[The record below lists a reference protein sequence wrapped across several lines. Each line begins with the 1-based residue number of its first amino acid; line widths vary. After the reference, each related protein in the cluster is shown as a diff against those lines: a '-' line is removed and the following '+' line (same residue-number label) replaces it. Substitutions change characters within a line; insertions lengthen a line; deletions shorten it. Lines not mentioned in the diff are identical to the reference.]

1 MAIHGSGTPIGFET
15 IKDEFGLPPD
25 KNIGYY
31 RQTFSGNSEYG
42 ELTFNGIS
50 EGIPS
55 SGAISFSDFYGKR
68 LNIVVNYFSGGSEEK
83 PQTARSRYVDQ
94 NVTVVGEL
102 KSRPGDSSGSK
113 VIIHVNKDIGSNKS
127 SETSC
132 ELRTGSG
139 WEAGTE
145 LQVDVGNEG
154 RIFGA
159 GGNGGNGS
167 EGSGSGKPGGK
178 GSSGLGIQFGT
189 SSNKTV
195 VNIAGGALVTGGYGG
210 GGGGGGGH
218 DHDKNSERTASGGG
232 GGGGAGFPAGTGGAR
247 GEGGSRG
254 GAGGNGSLFLSGN
267 GGSESDNGN
276 EAEGGR
282 GGHGGDFE
290 RTANDPHESEDGE
303 AGSGGEGSGGSGGER
318 GGDGEGIRVTGA
330 SNTVTINNSGTIR
343 KGISYNASVT

>member
-132 ELRTGSG
+132 ALRTGSG

-232 GGGGAGFPAGTGGAR
+232 GGGGAGYPAGTGGAR

>member
-102 KSRPGDSSGSK
+102 KSRPADSSGSK

-132 ELRTGSG
+132 ALRTGSG

-195 VNIAGGALVTGGYGG
+195 VNIAGSALVTGGYGG

-254 GAGGNGSLFLSGN
+254 GAGGNGSKLLSGN

>member
-132 ELRTGSG
+132 ALRTGSG

-232 GGGGAGFPAGTGGAR
+232 GGGGAGYPAGTGGAR
-247 GEGGSRG
+247 GEGGNRG

-267 GGSESDNGN
+267 GGSERDNGN
-276 EAEGGR
+276 EAEGGK

-330 SNTVTINNSGTIR
+330 SNTVTINNSGTLR
-343 KGISYNASVT
+343 KGISYNVSVT

>member
-15 IKDEFGLPPD
+15 IKDEFGLPPN

-50 EGIPS
+50 EGIPT
-55 SGAISFSDFYGKR
+55 SGELKFSNFYGKR
-68 LNIVVNYFSGGSEEK
+68 LNIVVNYFSGNSEEK
-83 PQTARSRYVDQ
+83 PQTARARYNAQ
-94 NVTVVGEL
+94 NVTVVGEK
-102 KSRPGDSSGSK
+102 KSRPSDTSGSK

-132 ELRTGSG
+132 ALRTGDT

-145 LQVDVGNEG
+145 LQIDVGNEG
-154 RIFGA
+154 RILGA

-167 EGSGSGKPGGK
+167 EGAGGGKNGKK

-232 GGGGAGFPAGTGGAR
+232 GGGGAGYPAGTGGAR
-247 GEGGSRG
+247 GEGGNRG
-254 GAGGNGSLFLSGN
+254 GAGGNGSKFG
-267 GGSESDNGN
+267 GGARGSESDNGGG
-276 EAEGGR
+276 EAEGGF
-282 GGHGGDFE
+282 GGNGGD
-290 RTANDPHESEDGE
+290 SENVDAENGE
-303 AGSGGEGSGGSGGER
+303 AGSGGEGSGGSGGAK
-318 GGDGEGIRVTGA
+318 GDNGEGIRVTGA
-330 SNTVTINNSGTIR
+330 SNTVTIQGATGNIKLGTE
-343 KGISYNASVT
+343 YNVSVT

>member
-132 ELRTGSG
+132 ALRTGSG

-276 EAEGGR
+276 EAEGGK

-330 SNTVTINNSGTIR
+330 SNTVTINNSGTLR
-343 KGISYNASVT
+343 KGISYNVSVT

>member
-132 ELRTGSG
+132 ALRTGSG

-232 GGGGAGFPAGTGGAR
+232 GGGGAGYPAGTGGAR

-330 SNTVTINNSGTIR
+330 SNTVTINNSGTLR
-343 KGISYNASVT
+343 KGISYNVSVT

>member
-1 MAIHGSGTPIGFET
+1 MAIQGSGAPISFQD
-15 IKDEFGLPPD
+15 IKDEFGLPPG

-83 PQTARSRYVDQ
+83 PQTARARYNAQ

-102 KSRPGDSSGSK
+102 KSRPSDSSGSK

-132 ELRTGSG
+132 ALRTGDT

-145 LQVDVGNEG
+145 LQIDVGNEG
-154 RIFGA
+154 RILGA

-167 EGSGSGKPGGK
+167 EGSGRGKNGKK

-195 VNIAGGALVTGGYGG
+195 VNIKSGALISGGYGG

-218 DHDKNSERTASGGG
+218 DHDKNSEKTASGGG
-232 GGGGAGFPAGTGGAR
+232 GGGGAGYPPGNGGAR
-247 GEGGSRG
+247 GEGGARG
-254 GAGGNGSLFLSGN
+254 GAGGNGSILLSGN
-267 GGSESDNGN
+267 GGSSSNNGN
-276 EAEGGR
+276 EAYGGR
-282 GGHGGDFE
+282 GGHGGDHE
-290 RTANDPHESEDGE
+290 REANPPHESEDGE
-303 AGSGGEGSGGSGGER
+303 RGEGGEGSGGAGGER

-330 SNTVTINNSGTIR
+330 SNTVTINNSGTLR
-343 KGISYNASVT
+343 KGISYNVSVT

>member
-15 IKDEFGLPPD
+15 IKDEFGLPPG

-132 ELRTGSG
+132 ALRTGSG

-195 VNIAGGALVTGGYGG
+195 VNIAGSALVTGGYGG

-232 GGGGAGFPAGTGGAR
+232 GGGGAGYPAGTGGAR

-303 AGSGGEGSGGSGGER
+303 GGSGGEGSGGSGGER

>member
-1 MAIHGSGTPIGFET
+1 MAIHESGTPIGFET
-15 IKDEFGLPPD
+15 IKDEFGLPPN

-31 RQTFSGNSEYG
+31 RQTFSGSSEYG
-42 ELTFNGIS
+42 ELSFNGIS

-55 SGAISFSDFYGKR
+55 SGPISFSDFYGKR
-68 LNIVVNYFSGGSEEK
+68 LNIVVNYFSGGQEEK
-83 PQTARSRYVDQ
+83 PQTAHQRYTAQ

-102 KSRPGDSSGSK
+102 KSRPSNTSGSK

-132 ELRTGSG
+132 AIRTGNE

-167 EGSGSGKPGGK
+167 EGSGSGKSGKK

-247 GEGGSRG
+247 GEGGTRG
-254 GAGGNGSLFLSGN
+254 GAGGNGSKLLSGN
-267 GGSESDNGN
+267 GGSSSNNGN
-276 EAEGGR
+276 EAFGGR

-290 RTANDPHESEDGE
+290 RTANDPHESEDGA
-303 AGSGGEGSGGSGGER
+303 AGAGGEGSGGAAGER
-318 GGDGEGIRVTGA
+318 GGDGEGIRVTGEA
-330 SNTVTINNSGTIR
+330 NTVTINNSGTIR
-343 KGISYNASVT
+343 KGISYDVSVT

>member
-1 MAIHGSGTPIGFET
+1 MAIQGSGAPISFQD

-83 PQTARSRYVDQ
+83 PQTARARYNAQ

-102 KSRPGDSSGSK
+102 KSRPSDSSGSK

-132 ELRTGSG
+132 ALRTGDT

-145 LQVDVGNEG
+145 LQIDVGNEG
-154 RIFGA
+154 RILGA

-167 EGSGSGKPGGK
+167 EGSGSGKNGKK

-195 VNIAGGALVTGGYGG
+195 VNIKSGGLISGGYGG

-218 DHDKNSERTASGGG
+218 DHDKNSEKTASGGG
-232 GGGGAGFPAGTGGAR
+232 GGGGAGFPPGNGGAR
-247 GEGGSRG
+247 GEGGARG
-254 GAGGNGSLFLSGN
+254 GAGGNGSILLSGN
-267 GGSESDNGN
+267 GGSSSNNGN
-276 EAEGGR
+276 EAYGGR
-282 GGHGGDFE
+282 GGHGGDHE
-290 RTANDPHESEDGE
+290 REANPPHESEDGAE
-303 AGSGGEGSGGSGGER
+303 GEGGEGSGGAAGER

-330 SNTVTINNSGTIR
+330 SNTVTINNSGTLR
-343 KGISYNASVT
+343 KGISYNVSVT

>member
-1 MAIHGSGTPIGFET
+1 MAIHESGTPIGFET
-15 IKDEFGLPPD
+15 IKDEFGLPPN

-31 RQTFSGNSEYG
+31 RQTFSGSSEYG
-42 ELTFNGIS
+42 ELSFNGIS

-55 SGAISFSDFYGKR
+55 SGPISFSDFYGKR
-68 LNIVVNYFSGGSEEK
+68 LNIVVNYFSGGSEQK
-83 PQTARSRYVDQ
+83 PQTAHQRYTDQ

-102 KSRPGDSSGSK
+102 KSRPTNTSGSK

-132 ELRTGSG
+132 AIRTGNE

-145 LQVDVGNEG
+145 LQIDVGNEG

-167 EGSGSGKPGGK
+167 EGSGSGKNGKK

-195 VNIAGGALVTGGYGG
+195 VNIAGGGLVTGGYGG

-254 GAGGNGSLFLSGN
+254 GAGGNGSKLLSGN
-267 GGSESDNGN
+267 GGSSSNNGN
-276 EAEGGR
+276 EAFGGR

-290 RTANDPHESEDGE
+290 RTANDPHESEDGAE
-303 AGSGGEGSGGSGGER
+303 GEGGEGSGGAAGER

-330 SNTVTINNSGTIR
+330 SNTVTINNSGTLR
-343 KGISYNASVT
+343 KGISYNVSVT

>member
-1 MAIHGSGTPIGFET
+1 MAIQGSGAPISFQD

-55 SGAISFSDFYGKR
+55 SGPISFSDFYGKR
-68 LNIVVNYFSGGSEEK
+68 LIIVVNYFSGGQEEK
-83 PQTARSRYVDQ
+83 PQTARSRYNDQ
-94 NVTVVGEL
+94 NVTVVGEK
-102 KSRPGDSSGSK
+102 KSRPNDSSGSK
-113 VIIHVNKDIGSNKS
+113 VIIHVNKDIGSNKVN
-127 SETSC
+127 ETSC
-132 ELRTGSG
+132 ALRTGSG

-145 LQVDVGNEG
+145 LQIDVGNEG

-167 EGSGSGKPGGK
+167 EGSGSGKNGGK

-254 GAGGNGSLFLSGN
+254 GAGGNGSKLLSGN

>member
-15 IKDEFGLPPD
+15 IKDEFGLPPN

-31 RQTFSGNSEYG
+31 RQTFSGSEYG
-42 ELTFNGIS
+42 VLTFNGIS

-55 SGAISFSDFYGKR
+55 SGPISFSDFYGKR
-68 LNIVVNYFSGGSEEK
+68 LNIIVNYFSGGSEEK
-83 PQTARSRYVDQ
+83 PQTARARYNAQ

-102 KSRPGDSSGSK
+102 KSRPTDSSGSK

-132 ELRTGSG
+132 ALRTGDT

-145 LQVDVGNEG
+145 LQIDVGNEG
-154 RIFGA
+154 RILGA

-167 EGSGSGKPGGK
+167 EGSGRGKNGKK

-195 VNIAGGALVTGGYGG
+195 VNIKSGGLITGGYGG

-254 GAGGNGSLFLSGN
+254 GAGGNGSKLLSGN
-267 GGSESDNGN
+267 GGSSSNNGN
-276 EAEGGR
+276 EAFGGR

-303 AGSGGEGSGGSGGER
+303 AGSGGEGSGGGGGER

-330 SNTVTINNSGTIR
+330 SNTVTINNSGTLR
-343 KGISYNASVT
+343 KGISYNVSVT

>member
-132 ELRTGSG
+132 ALRTGSG

-167 EGSGSGKPGGK
+167 EGAGSGKNGKK

-232 GGGGAGFPAGTGGAR
+232 GGGGAGYPAGTGGAR

>member
-15 IKDEFGLPPD
+15 IKDEFGLPPN

-31 RQTFSGNSEYG
+31 RQTFSGGSEYG
-42 ELTFNGIS
+42 ELSFSGIS

-55 SGAISFSDFYGKR
+55 SGPISFSNFYGKR
-68 LNIVVNYFSGGSEEK
+68 LNIVVNYFSGGQEEK
-83 PQTARSRYVDQ
+83 PQTARARYNAS

-102 KSRPGDSSGSK
+102 KSRPSDSSGSK
-113 VIIHVNKDIGSNKS
+113 VIIHVNKDIGSNKVN
-127 SETSC
+127 ETSC
-132 ELRTGSG
+132 ALRTGDS

-145 LQVDVGNEG
+145 LQIDVGNEG
-154 RIFGA
+154 RIFGG

-167 EGSGSGKPGGK
+167 EGSGSGKSGKK

-218 DHDKNSERTASGGG
+218 DHDKNSERTASGAG
-232 GGGGAGFPAGTGGAR
+232 GGGGAGFPAGNGGAR

-254 GAGGNGSLFLSGN
+254 GAGGNGSKLFSGN
-267 GGSESDNGN
+267 GGSESDAAG
-276 EAEGGR
+276 EAEGGK
-282 GGHGGDFE
+282 GGNGGD
-290 RTANDPHESEDGE
+290 SENVDAENGQ
-303 AGSGGEGSGGSGGER
+303 AGSGGEGSGGGG
-318 GGDGEGIRVTGA
+318 GAKGDNGEGIRVTGA
-330 SNTVTINNSGTIR
+330 SNTVTIQGTTGNIKLGTNYNS
-343 KGISYNASVT
+343 SVG

>member
-1 MAIHGSGTPIGFET
+1 MLGKPSRALNMAIHGSGTPIGFET
-15 IKDEFGLPPD
+15 IKDEFGLPPN

-102 KSRPGDSSGSK
+102 KSRPSNTSGSK

-132 ELRTGSG
+132 ALRTGDT

-145 LQVDVGNEG
+145 LQTLD
-154 RIFGA
+154 A
-159 GGNGGNGS
+159 GL
-167 EGSGSGKPGGK
+167 EKR
-178 GSSGLGIQFGT
+178 LT
-189 SSNKTV
+189 C
-195 VNIAGGALVTGGYGG
+195 L
-210 GGGGGGGH
+210 
-218 DHDKNSERTASGGG
+218 
-232 GGGGAGFPAGTGGAR
+232 
-247 GEGGSRG
+247 
-254 GAGGNGSLFLSGN
+254 
-267 GGSESDNGN
+267 
-276 EAEGGR
+276 
-282 GGHGGDFE
+282 
-290 RTANDPHESEDGE
+290 
-303 AGSGGEGSGGSGGER
+303 
-318 GGDGEGIRVTGA
+318 
-330 SNTVTINNSGTIR
+330 
-343 KGISYNASVT
+343 

>member
-1 MAIHGSGTPIGFET
+1 MAIQGSGAPISFQD

-68 LNIVVNYFSGGSEEK
+68 LNIVVNYFSGGQEEK

-127 SETSC
+127 NESSC
-132 ELRTGSG
+132 ALRTGSG
-139 WEAGTE
+139 WESGTE
-145 LQVDVGNEG
+145 LQIDVGNEG

-167 EGSGSGKPGGK
+167 EGSGSGKSGKK

-232 GGGGAGFPAGTGGAR
+232 GGGGAGYPAGTGGAR
-247 GEGGSRG
+247 GEGGNRG
-254 GAGGNGSLFLSGN
+254 GAGGNGSKFG
-267 GGSESDNGN
+267 GGARGSESDNGGG
-276 EAEGGR
+276 EAEGGF
-282 GGHGGDFE
+282 GGNGGD
-290 RTANDPHESEDGE
+290 SENVDAENGE
-303 AGSGGEGSGGSGGER
+303 AGSGGEGSGGSGGAK
-318 GGDGEGIRVTGA
+318 GDNGEGIRVTGA
-330 SNTVTINNSGTIR
+330 SNTVTIQGATGNIKLGTE
-343 KGISYNASVT
+343 YNVSVT